1 MHTDKLT
8 VNIAPKEGFSYDII
22 IGSGILSGLGALLKE
37 KTRAKKF
44 LIVTNET
51 IFGLYKDKIKVENAH
66 FVILQDGEEFKN
78 FESLQT
84 ILDAAIEHKLERRDC
99 IIAFGGGVVGDIAG
113 FAASIYLRGIDFVQI
128 PTTLLAQ
135 VDSSVGGK
143 VAINHPKGKN
153 LIGAFYQPKFV
164 LADIELLKTLD
175 LRQLKTGLGE
185 VLKYAFIEKSCAC
198 PLNYR
203 LFDFL
208 HANKDRIMNLDPA
221 AVSQLINICCTLK
234 ASVVA
239 QDETEKGLRAILN
252 FGHTFAHAIET
263 LSDYTRFTHGE
274 AVAAGMKMAVRLGC
288 EIGRNDADYEHAAD
302 ELISKY
308 GLDVDLPGFNPE
320 EFVEAMTL
328 DKKADDSRIRFILPD
343 GDFRVKMVSDVPREK
358 VLRVLKQVL

>member
-8 VNIAPKEGFSYDII
+8 VNIASKDSYSYDII
-22 IGSGILSGLGALLKE
+22 IGSGILNTLESLLKE
-37 KTRAKKF
+37 KTKSNKF

-51 IFGLYKDKIKVENAH
+51 VYNLYKDRVNIANSY
-66 FVILQDGEEFKN
+66 FVILKDGEMYKN
-78 FESLQT
+78 FESLQK
-84 ILDAAIEHKLERRDC
+84 ILDAAIGYKLERRDC

-113 FAASIYLRGIDFVQI
+113 FAASIYLRGIDFVQV

-153 LIGAFYQPKFV
+153 LVGAFYQPKFV
-164 LADIELLKTLD
+164 LADIDLLKTLD
-175 LRQLKTGLGE
+175 LRQMKTGLGE

-198 PLNYR
+198 PLHYR

-208 HANKDRIMNLDPA
+208 HSHKDKIIELEPSATAR
-221 AVSQLINICCTLK
+221 LINICCTLK

-239 QDETEKGLRAILN
+239 QDEKEKGLRAILN

-274 AVAAGMKMAVRLGC
+274 AVAMGMKLAVRLGQ
-288 EIGRNDADYEHAAD
+288 EMGLNDADYTHAVD

-308 GLDVDLPGFNPE
+308 GLNIDLP
-320 EFVEAMTL
+320 EFDSDKFIEAMTL
-328 DKKADDSRIRFILPD
+328 DKKADDSKIRFILPD
-343 GDFRVKMVSDVPREK
+343 GDFKVKMVSDVEREQI
-358 VLRVLKQVL
+358 LRVLR

>member
-8 VNIAPKEGFSYDII
+8 VNIASKDSYSYDII
-22 IGSGILSGLGALLKE
+22 IGSGILNTLESLLKE
-37 KTRAKKF
+37 KTKSNKF

-51 IFGLYKDKIKVENAH
+51 VYNLYKDRVNIANSH
-66 FVILQDGEEFKN
+66 FVVLKDGEMYKN
-78 FESLQT
+78 FESLQK
-84 ILDAAIEHKLERRDC
+84 ILDAAIGYKLERRDC

-113 FAASIYLRGIDFVQI
+113 FAASIYLRGIDFVQV

-153 LIGAFYQPKFV
+153 LVGAFYQPKFV
-164 LADIELLKTLD
+164 LADIDLLKTLD
-175 LRQLKTGLGE
+175 LRQMKTGLGE
-185 VLKYAFIEKSCAC
+185 VLKYAFIEKSSAC
-198 PLNYR
+198 PLHFR

-208 HANKDRIMNLDPA
+208 HSHKDKIIELEPSATAR
-221 AVSQLINICCTLK
+221 LINICCTLK

-239 QDETEKGLRAILN
+239 QDEKEKGLRAILN

-274 AVAAGMKMAVRLGC
+274 AVAMGMKLAVRLGQ
-288 EIGRNDADYEHAAD
+288 EMGLNDADYTHAVD

-308 GLDVDLPGFNPE
+308 GLNIDLP
-320 EFVEAMTL
+320 EFDSDKFIEAMTL
-328 DKKADDSRIRFILPD
+328 DKKADDSKIRFILPD
-343 GDFRVKMVSDVPREK
+343 GDFKVKMVSEVEIEK
-358 VLRVLKQVL
+358 ISRVLNLF